1 MDKSPHEKS
10 AYREMLTKN
19 LGEEG
24 ETFKFQTTKDLVS
37 TGSDE
42 EREEDEKEI
51 TPDNIQSKSFGAQVQ
66 DLANYKTLFYTLLI
80 AVIGW
85 MFVSLYNQNGDIGAI
100 NGNITGIKGDIGR
113 LESDVDSI
121 KEKYEDNIFLQKDFD
136 YIKGRLNFIE
146 SKLPF

>member
-1 MDKSPHEKS
+1 MDKNPREKT

-24 ETFKFQTTKDLVS
+24 ETFKFQSTKDLIS

-42 EREEDEKEI
+42 EQEEDEKET
-51 TPDNIQSKSFGAQVQ
+51 TPPIQPKSTGARLM

-85 MFVSLYNQNGDIGAI
+85 MAVSLYDQNGEIGTL
-100 NGNITGIKGDIGR
+100 NGNVTGIKNDIGK
-113 LESDVDSI
+113 LETEVSTI
-121 KEKYEDNIFLQKDFD
+121 REKYEGNTLIQKDLE